1 MRIKTLIHAAIVA
14 ACPAAGFAMTL
25 EFPVNSVRVL
35 DETEALGSYQLPLGG
50 WEDDKIDA
58 LTAEGEVIRQVWRIP
73 STNLTTLQILGPLRE
88 QLVDD
93 GYEVVFECKD
103 WDCGGFDFRYG
114 IDVAPE
120 PQMHVD
126 LGNYRF
132 LSARMEGDD
141 KDEVLSLLVSRR
153 SDTAFVQ
160 VTIVGPSGA
169 PRPNLTPSTKTQ
181 PTISTAGLSFDPTG
195 NGLGVMLESEGY
207 AVLDDLTFAIGS
219 STLSDGTYPSLAA
232 LADYLKTNPNRNVT
246 LVGHTDAEGSLPG
259 NVALSKRRATSVMDR
274 LVDTY
279 GISRSQVSAE
289 GMGYLSPRA
298 SNLTD
303 NGRNQNRRVEVILT
317 PAE

>member
-1 MRIKTLIHAAIVA
+1 MRINTLIRAAIFA

-35 DETEALGSYQLPLGG
+35 DETESVGSYELPLGG
-50 WEDDKIDA
+50 WNDGEIETF
-58 LTAEGEVIRQVWRIP
+58 TAEGEVIRQVWRIP

-88 QLVDD
+88 QLTED
-93 GYEVVFECKD
+93 GYDIVFECKD
-103 WDCGGFDFRYG
+103 WACGGFDFRYG
-114 IDVAPE
+114 INVAPE

-132 LSARMEGDD
+132 LSARMEGDN
-141 KDEVLSLLVSRR
+141 ENQVLSLLISRR

-181 PTISTAGLSFDPTG
+181 PSQPSTELSFDPTG
-195 NGLGVMLESEGY
+195 NGLGVMLESEGH
-207 AVLDDLTFAIGS
+207 AVLDDLTFATGS
-219 STLSDGTYPSLAA
+219 STLSDGTYPSLSA

-259 NVALSKRRATSVMDR
+259 NIALSKRRATSVMDR
-274 LVDTY
+274 LVDSF
-279 GISRSQVSAE
+279 GISRSQISAE

-303 NGRNQNRRVEVILT
+303 DGRTQNRRVEVILT